1 MEMKLQKKDV
11 WKFTKKERERLKGV
25 YIRAILREVNE
36 QFGKKVNQD
45 LNGNRKSFWKELRQI
60 EER

>member
-1 MEMKLQKKDV
+1 MKLQKKDV

>member
-1 MEMKLQKKDV
+1 MKLQKKDV

-25 YIRAILREVNE
+25 YIRAILREVNG
-36 QFGKKVNQD
+36 QFGKKVNQG